1 MKKTKLFFAAIAIF
15 SIAYTTQSCQDPT
28 PEPTEF
34 IADNSTFANFTNWE
48 LAATNV
54 GPSPSLGAAHA
65 GNDSTVT
72 RKIYY
77 KDAQAPVDGVYPV
90 GTVIVKH
97 SANPAGTVA
106 EYTGMVKRGNSF
118 NPSHNDWEWFML
130 ESNGNIATD
139 SSGAEMRGANLMNG
153 MCNNCHSVA
162 TTDYS
167 FSK

>member
-1 MKKTKLFFAAIAIF
+1 MKTTKLLLAAVALLVV
-15 SIAYTTQSCQDPT
+15 AYTSQSCQEQPT
-28 PEPTEF
+28 QPSEF
-34 IADNSTFANFTNWE
+34 IADNTTFTGFTNWQ
-48 LAATNV
+48 LAKTFV

-77 KDAQAPVDGVYPV
+77 KDGQDPVNGEYPV

-97 SANPAGTVA
+97 SYNPSGTVA
-106 EYTGMVKRGNSF
+106 EYTAMVKRGNNF

-130 ESNGNIATD
+130 QSNGNIATD
-139 SSGAEMRGANLMNG
+139 TSGAEMRGANLMNG